1 MTSGSSFSLGRRQP
15 THLISARRA
24 PWKEPKPRAEKAPV
38 WTYNGRER
46 IPPGGTHSTGLVG
59 QWLLPGD
66 TSGGLRCRADHHH
79 ERCPPSGISPR
90 AGKEL
95 HHLHGFPGRNEEA
108 PTRRART
115 QPGRSKRNHRAGPRT
130 SGTGQRHRHP
140 MGPGHRGVE
149 ATSWPTSTREQQ
161 QSQEPRTVGTGRQ
174 QPGSTRPS
182 SSTGPLSER
191 QGDGSRT

>member
-66 TSGGLRCRADHHH
+66 HQEVSDAELIAIMRGVHHRVSRREQGKSFTIFTDSQAAMWRLQHDAPGPGQDGAREMIEPAHALREQGNTVAIRWVLGYREAGG
-79 ERCPPSGISPR
+79 G
-90 AGKEL
+90 EL
-95 HHLHGFPGRNEEA
+95 AELY
-108 PTRRART
+108 ART
-115 QPGRSKRNHRAGPRT
+115 AAGL
-130 SGTGQRHRHP
+130 GTP
-140 MGPGHRGVE
+140 
-149 ATSWPTSTREQQ
+149 
-161 QSQEPRTVGTGRQ
+161 
-174 QPGSTRPS
+174 
-182 SSTGPLSER
+182 
-191 QGDGSRT
+191 D